1 MYTKNIPEP
10 DGGAQS
16 FRRGGYQI
24 PASYAGNAFQ
34 TELSPDETAR
44 AAPEIPAPREDI
56 HTEEAA
62 QGPSPA
68 QAQAPADA
76 SGLLAKLGSPSL
88 DDVLL
93 IGLILLLSR
102 ERESSTGTLLLLALL
117 LLT

>member
-1 MYTKNIPEP
+1 MYTKNLSEP
-10 DGGAQS
+10 DGTTQS
-16 FRRGGYQI
+16 FRRGGCQI
-24 PASYAGNAFQ
+24 PASYAGNAFH
-34 TELSPDETAR
+34 TDFLPDETTR
-44 AAPEIPAPREDI
+44 AAPEDPAPREDI
-56 HTEEAA
+56 HTEEAV
-62 QGPSPA
+62 
-68 QAQAPADA
+68 QASAADG

>member
-62 QGPSPA
+62 Q
-68 QAQAPADA
+68 AQAPADA

>member
-1 MYTKNIPEP
+1 MYTKSMPEP
-10 DGGAQS
+10 DGGASQS

-34 TELSPDETAR
+34 ADFSPDETTR
-44 AAPEIPAPREDI
+44 AAPESPVPREDI
-56 HTEEAA
+56 HTEDAA
-62 QGPSPA
+62 LPASAKPSEP
-68 QAQAPADA
+68 PL
-76 SGLLAKLGSPSL
+76 SGLLSKLGSPSL

>member
-62 QGPSPA
+62 QA

>member
-56 HTEEAA
+56 HTEEAV
-62 QGPSPA
+62 
-68 QAQAPADA
+68 QASAADG

>member
-62 QGPSPA
+62 QVPS
-68 QAQAPADA
+68 PADA